1 MECGIEAC
9 RIVVEAEERR
19 NLDTAAV
26 RVIRSLVVLRIVA
39 EAGIVVE
46 VGIAALAAC
55 PFCRR

>member
-1 MECGIEAC
+1 MECGIEAR